1 MNIAFF
7 LTPKSEVVYLS
18 KRMTLRQAM
27 EKMEYH
33 RYKAIP
39 ILDEDGGYYGVLT
52 EGDILW
58 EMKRNPQLSFQDTE
72 KLYIDSIPRY
82 WQYKPVPIS
91 ATMDSLVTVAGMQ
104 SFVPVVV
111 DCGIFIG
118 IIKRGDIL
126 NYCYKQMKI
135 SEEACS

>member
-18 KRMTLRQAM
+18 KKMTLRQAM
-27 EKMEYH
+27 EKWNIIGIKRF
-33 RYKAIP
+33 RYWTKK
-39 ILDEDGGYYGVLT
+39 EDITGSDGRRYSLGK
-52 EGDILW
+52 
-58 EMKRNPQLSFQDTE
+58 KRNPQLTFQDTG
-72 KLYIDSIPRY
+72 KLSLENIPRY
-82 WQYKPVPIS
+82 WQYQPVSIN

-104 SFVPVVV
+104 SFVPVV
-111 DCGIFIG
+111 DDSGTFIG

>member
-18 KRMTLRQAM
+18 KKMTLRQAM

-52 EGDILW
+52 EGRYFVGDEAKSAADISGDG
-58 EMKRNPQLSFQDTE
+58 EAVYRE
-72 KLYIDSIPRY
+72 Y
-82 WQYKPVPIS
+82 S
-91 ATMDSLVTVAGMQ
+91 AVLAV
-104 SFVPVVV
+104 
-111 DCGIFIG
+111 
-118 IIKRGDIL
+118 
-126 NYCYKQMKI
+126 
-135 SEEACS
+135 